1 MGSSGLHSETA
12 AIIDLLQRARHAHRE
27 DPTTAPALLL
37 AAVNKAVKAV
47 APDVEPWETVKRLT
61 KEGDGWS
68 LEAGYKAL
76 QYYEEDS
83 KNPRAF
89 SVYGAEDQD
98 DYLEIA
104 EGLIMRLTDS
114 DNNG

>member
-68 LEAGYKAL
+68 LEAGYTGIAMV
-76 QYYEEDS
+76 S
-83 KNPRAF
+83 TRTAATRAHF
-89 SVYGAEDQD
+89 RSMKSRTRTTTWKSRRV
-98 DYLEIA
+98 
-104 EGLIMRLTDS
+104 S
-114 DNNG
+114 